1 MILTGEFIKMLSE
14 DTSWTTGED
23 FGSDEDVLLRKNCAR
38 IIHRYLQRVISEPDE
53 TEGLPSPADIPD
65 MNDCRICAP
74 HIAQVIAKKI
84 MEPRSRGTIMLFGGN
99 EEVSREDALLYVRKV
114 RRGDDEQ

>member
-1 MILTGEFIKMLSE
+1 MLLTGEFIKMLSE

-23 FGSDEDVLLRKNCAR
+23 FGGDDILLRKNCAR
-38 IIHRYLQRVISEPDE
+38 IIHRYLQKVVLEPDE
-53 TEGLPSPADIPD
+53 AEGLPSPADIPD

-84 MEPRSRGTIMLFGGN
+84 MEPRSKGTIMLFGGN